1 MITRTDELNIEF
13 GLHVTFDGKGYRLM
27 MPNSQQEYPIGGL
40 ICEFC
45 RLSPTTLKQYIMAC
59 DGLNEAATTDNF
71 VKTFMQLQ
79 EKMTVGMFP
88 VIGAM
93 VSVEF
98 MNTSQDWFDAV
109 RTDRIQEFLSK
120 LSTDTYD
127 SIKDFILEDTGI
139 TEFGG
144 DTVLQLLLTCYFAF
158 ASTYVI
164 VKHVFTQIMESD
176 EIQDENH
183 QRSIELL
190 YAMYGTYM
198 DAQHIDYRL
207 ILTEKGFESLYTFE
221 TTISMMLFE
230 IAQCINTDANI
241 VKCKNCGHYFVPE
254 GRSDSVYCSYPLDDN
269 KEKSCKDVGAQ
280 ITRANKE
287 KTDILTR
294 EYRKVYMRYK
304 MSMSRRPDDPALEE
318 KFHRLTNEFKMRRAE
333 IMSGE
338 STTEEVLEWLSEEF

>member
-1 MITRTDELNIEF
+1 M
-13 GLHVTFDGKGYRLM
+13 
-27 MPNSQQEYPIGGL
+27 
-40 ICEFC
+40 
-45 RLSPTTLKQYIMAC
+45 
-59 DGLNEAATTDNF
+59 
-71 VKTFMQLQ
+71 
-79 EKMTVGMFP
+79 
-88 VIGAM
+88 
-93 VSVEF
+93 
-98 MNTSQDWFDAV
+98 
-109 RTDRIQEFLSK
+109 
-120 LSTDTYD
+120 
-127 SIKDFILEDTGI
+127 
-139 TEFGG
+139 
-144 DTVLQLLLTCYFAF
+144 
-158 ASTYVI
+158 
-164 VKHVFTQIMESD
+164 FTQIMESD

-230 IAQCINTDANI
+230 MAQCINTDANI

-304 MSMSRRPDDPALEE
+304 MSMSRHPDDPALEE